1 MENEALQSS
10 HALSWAA
17 PFWQHNYQ
25 NGRATY
31 SCPLNK
37 MVPIDFICEA
47 PASIK
52 PNFDATNI
60 LTDELNNFIGE
71 MF

>member
-1 MENEALQSS
+1 
-10 HALSWAA
+10 
-17 PFWQHNYQ
+17 
-25 NGRATY
+25 
-31 SCPLNK
+31 